1 MRRRAGAAGRRTPT
15 ARVGAALAG
24 RRSHRTPTARIGAAL
39 AATGL
44 TGRGRAFPALF
55 GALAVSQVVYGRTSR
70 PPGATRGIVALML
83 ATSLVEARRPA
94 PVVAAG
100 AVGFGAELVGV
111 ATGRPFGH
119 YSYSEQL
126 GPRVGGVPL
135 LAAAA
140 WAMMARPSWAV
151 AGRIARRPV
160 ARVPLAAAA
169 LTAWDVYLDPRMVR
183 EGYWSWPGGGR
194 YEGVPASN
202 FAGWFATGLL
212 VFAAY
217 AALDR
222 EADDGGAVA
231 LYAWTWIGEAIANA
245 FIWRQPRV
253 ALAGGSAM
261 GAFAVPA
268 LLRRP

>member
-1 MRRRAGAAGRRTPT
+1 MREGGARRDAVVRGGAGAVRRAG
-15 ARVGAALAG
+15 GALGLA
-24 RRSHRTPTARIGAAL
+24 
-39 AATGL
+39 
-44 TGRGRAFPALF
+44 GRGRAFPALF
-55 GALAVSQVVYGRTSR
+55 GALAVSQVVYGRSR
-70 PPGATRGIVALML
+70 RSPAATRGIVGLML
-83 ATSLVEARRPA
+83 ATSLAEARRPA

-119 YSYSEQL
+119 YTYSARL
-126 GPRVGGVPL
+126 GPRVRGVPL

-151 AGRIARRPV
+151 AGRLARRPV
-160 ARVPLAAAA
+160 VRVPLAAAA

-202 FAGWFATGLL
+202 FAGWFLTGLA

-222 EADDGGAVA
+222 DAGHDDGAVA
-231 LYAWTWIGEAIANA
+231 LYVWTWVGEAIANA
-245 FIWRQPRV
+245 FIWRHPRV
-253 ALAGGSAM
+253 AVAGGAAM
-261 GAFAVPA
+261 GTFAIPA
-268 LLRRP
+268 LVRRR